1 MQTVLVVDDSQV
13 DRRLVGGLLQKTGEY
28 ELVYAENGQ
37 DALEK
42 IELHIPDVV
51 LTDLHMPEMNGL
63 ELVEAIKADYPLIP
77 VLLMT
82 AQGSEELAVEA
93 LRRGAASYVTK
104 RRLGEDL
111 ISTVQQILDA
121 ASTERG
127 QTRLMNRVVRTETEY
142 ILPNDTGLVH
152 ALVQQIRELMRNM
165 RTFGENDRLRIGIA
179 VEEALL
185 NALYHGN
192 LEVSSDLREQGNSE
206 YEQLARQRMDET
218 PYRDRQLL
226 VSMRLTPDEARFVVR
241 DEGPGFDPSAIPNPT
256 DPDYLERPSGRGML
270 LMKSF
275 MDDVEY
281 NDQGNCVTL
290 MKKAI
295 ALDETLIGDVPE
307 SSLYPAGDDSSEGE
321 IIADE
326 GLLED
331 PAG

>member
-28 ELVYAENGQ
+28 QLVYAENGQ
-37 DALEK
+37 DGLEK
-42 IELHIPDVV
+42 IELHIPDAV

-63 ELVEAIKADYPLIP
+63 EFVEAIKADYPLIP
-77 VLLMT
+77 VVLMT

-104 RRLGEDL
+104 RRIGEDL
-111 ISTVQQILDA
+111 TSTIQQVLDA
-121 ASTERG
+121 ASAERG
-127 QTRLMNRVVRTETEY
+127 QTRLMNRVVQTKTEY

-179 VEEALL
+179 LEEALL

-206 YEQLARQRMDET
+206 YEALAKSRMSLD
-218 PYRDRQLL
+218 PYQSRSLH
-226 VSMRLTPDEARFVVR
+226 VEVRLTPQEANFVVR
-241 DEGPGFDPSAIPNPT
+241 DEGPGFDPSDIPDPT
-256 DPDYLERPSGRGML
+256 DPEYLERPSGRGML

-275 MDDVEY
+275 MDETIY
-281 NDQGNCVTL
+281 NDIGNSVTL
-290 MKKAI
+290 VKKAEP
-295 ALDETLIGDVPE
+295 LDETEIGGPNETAVDETVTSDVE
-307 SSLYPAGDDSSEGE
+307 GD
-321 IIADE
+321 IIADD
-326 GLLED
+326 GLLEE
-331 PAG
+331 PAE

>member
-28 ELVYAENGQ
+28 DLVYAENGQ

-42 IELHIPDVV
+42 IELHIPDAV

-121 ASTERG
+121 ASAERG

-142 ILPNDTGLVH
+142 ILPNDTTLVH

-179 VEEALL
+179 IEEALL

-192 LEVSSDLREQGNSE
+192 LEVSSELREQGNSE
-206 YEQLARQRMDET
+206 YENLAKARMGAE
-218 PYRDRQLL
+218 PYASRRLH
-226 VSMRLTPDEARFVVR
+226 VEMRLTPEEAKFVVR
-241 DEGPGFDPSAIPNPT
+241 DEGPGFDPSDIPDPT

-270 LMKSF
+270 LMRSF
-275 MDDVEY
+275 MDETMY
-281 NDQGNCVTL
+281 NDKGNCVTL
-290 MKKAI
+290 LKKAES
-295 ALDETLIGDVPE
+295 LDETAIGGLPE
-307 SSLYPAGDDSSEGE
+307 TTFCSAGDEAVEGE
-321 IIADE
+321 IIADD

-331 PAG
+331 PTG

>member
-1 MQTVLVVDDSQV
+1 MQTVLIVDDSQV

-28 ELVYAENGQ
+28 ELVYAENGK
-37 DALEK
+37 DGLEK
-42 IELHIPDVV
+42 IELHIPDAV

-111 ISTVQQILDA
+111 VSTVQQILDA
-121 ASTERG
+121 ASAERG

-142 ILPNDTGLVH
+142 ILPNDTTLVH

-165 RTFGENDRLRIGIA
+165 RTFPENDRLRIGIA

-192 LEVSSDLREQGNSE
+192 LEVSSELREQGNAE
-206 YEQLARQRMDET
+206 YENLAKARMGSE
-218 PYRDRQLL
+218 PYAAR
-226 VSMRLTPDEARFVVR
+226 RLHVTMFLTQGEARFVVR
-241 DEGPGFDPSAIPNPT
+241 DEGPGFDPSDIPDPT

-270 LMKSF
+270 LMRSF
-275 MDDVEY
+275 MDAITY
-281 NDQGNCVTL
+281 NDVGNCVTL
-290 MKKAI
+290 VKRAPS
-295 ALDETLIGDVPE
+295 LDETVFGD
-307 SSLYPAGDDSSEGE
+307 PASRSACTMTDAGLDGD
-321 IIADE
+321 IIADD
-326 GLLED
+326 GLLEEPVD
-331 PAG
+331 

>member
-1 MQTVLVVDDSQV
+1 MHTVLIVDDSQV

-28 ELVYAENGQ
+28 QLVYAENGQ

-42 IELHIPDVV
+42 IELHIPDAV

-121 ASTERG
+121 ASAERG

-142 ILPNDTGLVH
+142 ILPNDTTLVH
-152 ALVQQIRELMRNM
+152 ALIQQIRELMRNM
-165 RTFGENDRLRIGIA
+165 RAFGENDRLRIGIA

-192 LEVSSDLREQGNSE
+192 LEVSSELREQGNSE
-206 YEQLARQRMDET
+206 YELLAKARMGQE
-218 PYRDRQLL
+218 PYAGRKLHVR
-226 VSMRLTPDEARFVVR
+226 MRLTPDVARFVIR
-241 DEGPGFDPSAIPNPT
+241 DEGPGFNPEDIPDPT
-256 DPDYLERPSGRGML
+256 DPDYLDRPSGRGML
-270 LMKSF
+270 LMRSF
-275 MDDVEY
+275 MDELKY
-281 NDQGNCVTL
+281 NDVGNCVTL
-290 MKKAI
+290 VKTAEVI
-295 ALDETLIGDVPE
+295 QESDTDELSE
-307 SSLYPAGDDSSEGE
+307 SPVCTVDGSASEGD

>member
-1 MQTVLVVDDSQV
+1 MQTVLIVDDSQV

-28 ELVYAENGQ
+28 QLVYAENGQ

-42 IELHIPDVV
+42 IELHIPDAV

-121 ASTERG
+121 ASAERG
-127 QTRLMNRVVRTETEY
+127 QTRLMNRVVCTETEY
-142 ILPNDTGLVH
+142 ILPNDTTLVH

-165 RTFGENDRLRIGIA
+165 RTFAENDRLRIGIA

-192 LEVSSDLREQGNSE
+192 LEVSSDLREQGNAE
-206 YEQLARQRMDET
+206 YENLAKARMGTD
-218 PYRDRQLL
+218 PYAGR
-226 VSMRLTPDEARFVVR
+226 RLHVTMFLTQGEARFVVR
-241 DEGPGFDPSAIPNPT
+241 DEGPGFDPNDIPDPT

-270 LMKSF
+270 LMRSF
-275 MDDVEY
+275 MDEITY
-281 NDQGNCVTL
+281 NETGNCVTL
-290 MKKAI
+290 VKKAEV
-295 ALDETLIGDVPE
+295 LDETVIGDPGSE
-307 SSLYPAGDDSSEGE
+307 SSCSTASGNLEGD
-321 IIADE
+321 IVADE
-326 GLLED
+326 GLLEG
-331 PAG
+331 PAD